1 LQKVVLLGVEFDLSA
16 AVYENEFD
24 QNIQPDTFYDSL
36 SSGVFIKIK
45 DTDSNGVF
53 DKAELDD

>member
-1 LQKVVLLGVEFDLSA
+1 VFNLRGAS
-16 AVYENEFD
+16 YENEFD
-24 QNIQPDTFYDSL
+24 QNISVETFYNSL
-36 SSGVFIKIK
+36 SLGEFVKIK